1 MVSHTPI
8 FAGREEYL
16 YSHCL
21 SYRINCLILG
31 ELAQYLK
38 DCPGFSKY
46 DALHRAQW
54 TRSCEAS
61 YERGGQRAGGEETL
75 LESCDVGQENFLDIQ
90 CAPEEL
96 REHRKAMCRDLPA
109 GWNGYFKLYDMVMS
123 DAGDFEAMYASF
135 LGVKDADPSPEFLA
149 LVKRTVGLSDQM
161 EGSWFP
167 TN

>member
-1 MVSHTPI
+1 M
-8 FAGREEYL
+8 
-16 YSHCL
+16 
-21 SYRINCLILG
+21 
-31 ELAQYLK
+31 
-38 DCPGFSKY
+38 
-46 DALHRAQW
+46 
-54 TRSCEAS
+54 
-61 YERGGQRAGGEETL
+61 
-75 LESCDVGQENFLDIQ
+75 GQENFLDIQ
-90 CAPEEL
+90 CASEEL

-149 LVKRTVGLSDQM
+149 LAKSTVGLSDQM